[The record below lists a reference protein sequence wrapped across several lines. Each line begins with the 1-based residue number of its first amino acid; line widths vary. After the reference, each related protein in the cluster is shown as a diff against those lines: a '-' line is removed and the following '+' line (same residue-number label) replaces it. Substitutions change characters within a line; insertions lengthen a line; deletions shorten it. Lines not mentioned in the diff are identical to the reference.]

1 MLTRLVVALG
11 TLVTL
16 AAPVTAQRYSTSE
29 PPRTAGVPQ
38 QASSPESFDGD
49 ESRDRTPATR
59 DLQRLTL
66 LDAVQNRANLAL
78 QLADGHSFHVIHNA

>member
-1 MLTRLVVALG
+1 MDCVAAISDELLARRRSDVSRPQHLSSPGIEVRPRLG
-11 TLVTL
+11 TD
-16 AAPVTAQRYSTSE
+16 R
-29 PPRTAGVPQ
+29 PR
-38 QASSPESFDGD
+38 GD

-78 QLADGHSFHVIHNA
+78 QLADGHSFHLVHHA